1 MQVKGLMP
9 PEDGLSR
16 ETPTGK
22 AVGRNVVWH
31 NFLCCSGICYASGQ
45 FYRNCRVSKNRECS
59 MAVVANKTFPILCF
73 CLGITRTFHPL
84 LYPLVSAIVTWI
96 FMGRQGEYYKIV
108 TSDFG
113 FGFGCPYVHSDG
125 NFHSKVSKLFFI
137 DNISFDKSHFD

>member
-9 PEDGLSR
+9 PEDGISR

-73 CLGITRTFHPL
+73 CLGITRTFHPP
-84 LYPLVSAIVTWI
+84 YTPLVRVIITWT
-96 FMGRQGEYYKIV
+96 F
-108 TSDFG
+108 
-113 FGFGCPYVHSDG
+113 
-125 NFHSKVSKLFFI
+125 
-137 DNISFDKSHFD
+137 

>member
-1 MQVKGLMP
+1 VQVKGLMP
-9 PEDGLSR
+9 PEDGISR

-73 CLGITRTFHPL
+73 CLGYYGDFSSPLHPL
-84 LYPLVSAIVTWI
+84 VGAIVTWI
-96 FMGRQGEYYKIV
+96 FMWRQGKCDKIITCYILV
-108 TSDFG
+108 CVIF
-113 FGFGCPYVHSDG
+113 
-125 NFHSKVSKLFFI
+125 
-137 DNISFDKSHFD
+137 